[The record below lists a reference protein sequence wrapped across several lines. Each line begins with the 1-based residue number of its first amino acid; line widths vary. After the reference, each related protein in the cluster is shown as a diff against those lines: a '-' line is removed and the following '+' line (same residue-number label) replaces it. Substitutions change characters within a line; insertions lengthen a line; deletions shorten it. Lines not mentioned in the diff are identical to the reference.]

1 MQGGQPIQYALTET
15 EKRYSQ
21 IEKEMLS
28 VVFGLT
34 RFHTYTYGR
43 KVTVH
48 NDHKPLA
55 AVLKRPVG
63 ENPIRLQR
71 MLCRIMGY
79 DLDFKYIKG
88 KDLLIADALSR
99 SHTTNHTRSQS
110 EEEIETIGLVIQ
122 DQSVTYHLNEIAEE
136 TAKDK
141 VLQSVIHHISENW
154 SISKRR
160 LPMDVLPFW
169 SCKDQLSFND
179 DILYRGDRI
188 VVSATLRKS
197 LTEKLHQA
205 HMSVESTLRRAR
217 TSLWWPGMNSQLKQF
232 ISTCQVCTC
241 QVCKSFQRN
250 NPKESLMSHSI
261 PDRP

>member
-1 MQGGQPIQYALTET
+1 MQGGQPVQYALTET

-71 MLCRIMGY
+71 MLCRILGY
-79 DLDFKYIKG
+79 DLDF

-99 SHTTNHTRSQS
+99 SHATNHTCSQS

-122 DQSVTYHLNEIAEE
+122 DQSVTCHLNEIAEE

-160 LPMDVLPFW
+160 LLMDVLPFW

-188 VVSATLRKS
+188 VVPATLRKS

-205 HMSVESTLRRAR
+205 HMVVESTL
-217 TSLWWPGMNSQLKQF
+217 
-232 ISTCQVCTC
+232 
-241 QVCKSFQRN
+241 
-250 NPKESLMSHSI
+250 
-261 PDRP
+261 

>member
-1 MQGGQPIQYALTET
+1 MPQEPLLKPRNALA
-15 EKRYSQ
+15 RSR
-21 IEKEMLS
+21 KEMLS

-43 KVTVH
+43 KVTVY

-71 MLCRIMGY
+71 MLCHIMGY
-79 DLDFKYIKG
+79 DFDFKYIKG

-110 EEEIETIGLVIQ
+110 EEEIETIGFVIQ
-122 DQSVTYHLNEIAEE
+122 DQSVTSHLKEIAEQ
-136 TAKDK
+136 TAKDN
-141 VLQSVIHHISENW
+141 VLQSVIHLISENW
-154 SISKRR
+154 SISKR
-160 LPMDVLPFW
+160 PIPTEVFPFW

-179 DILYRGDRI
+179 GIIYRGDRI
-188 VVSATLRKS
+188 VVPATLRKS
-197 LTEKLHQA
+197 LTEKLHQP
-205 HMSVESTLRRAR
+205 HMGVESTLRRAR

-232 ISTCQVCTC
+232 ISSC
-241 QVCKSFQRN
+241 
-250 NPKESLMSHSI
+250 
-261 PDRP
+261 